1 MPLIPLPAL
10 PPPWPPYRDVPDTT
24 DDLPVTIGVR
34 IDPVNNSSETDTFVQ
49 PTAGRDLEFYQLL
62 PTRETFEPTD
72 AYAVG
77 PVIYTHFSTANS
89 SDAGFTVDLLFRH
102 PSYAEAS

>member
-1 MPLIPLPAL
+1 MVVDSYVVVIMLRTGGADLISMPLIPLPAL

-62 PTRETFEPTD
+62 PTQETFEP
-72 AYAVG
+72 VS
-77 PVIYTHFSTANS
+77 YTHLTLP
-89 SDAGFTVDLLFRH
+89 TILRV
-102 PSYAEAS
+102 